1 MTIII
6 VFGIIHIQDDSLFDI
21 NLIIIVSFYVP
32 LLFIAIFINDIIN

>member
-6 VFGIIHIQDDSLFDI
+6 LFGIIYIEDDSLFDI

-32 LLFIAIFINDIIN
+32 LLFLAILINDIIN

>member
-6 VFGIIHIQDDSLFDI
+6 VFEIINIEDNSLFDI
-21 NLIIIVSFYVP
+21 NLIIIISFYVP

>member
-6 VFGIIHIQDDSLFDI
+6 VFGIIHIEDDFLFDI
-21 NLIIIVSFYVP
+21 NLSIIVSFYVP